1 MSIKILSMDDELD
14 MEMLIQTR
22 FRKQIREKRF
32 EFIFVHNG
40 FEALEAIEA
49 NGDIDIVLSDI
60 NMPEMDGLTFL
71 SKLNEMNKARLKAV
85 MVSAHGDM
93 DNIRRAMNLGAFDFI
108 NKPINF
114 EDLEITIDKTVGY
127 IEMINQHQKERDQ
140 LVSIQNDL
148 LIARDIQQAM
158 LPKIFPPFP
167 QRKDLDLHGFLEPA
181 KSVGGDLFDFF
192 MMDEDHLF
200 FIIGDVS
207 DKGVPACM
215 FMAITKAI
223 FKTHFLHRSFE
234 NIAEEVKQVNAF
246 LSEDN
251 DSFMFVTAFVGILD
265 LKTGIVEYVDAGH
278 EPPFIMRK
286 GNGVEIV
293 KKTMGMALGIDP
305 TFDYH
310 SQQLTLQPGDTLF
323 LYTDGVPDANNAA
336 GERFG
341 LKNAE
346 HILTS
351 FINDETPR
359 EINSVIRVQLKEFI
373 GENAQ
378 FDDITTLTIQYYGDV
393 N

>member
-1 MSIKILSMDDELD
+1 MAIKILSMDDELD

-22 FRKQIREKRF
+22 FRKQIREKRY

-40 FEALEAIEA
+40 VEALDALTEHS
-49 NGDIDIVLSDI
+49 DIDIVLSDI

-71 SKLNEMNKARLKAV
+71 SHLNQIKKSRIKAV

-108 NKPINF
+108 TKPINF
-114 EDLEITIDKTVGY
+114 DDLDITIDKTASY
-127 IEMINQHQKERDQ
+127 IEMVIQHEKERDQ

-148 LIARDIQQAM
+148 LIARDIQQSM

-167 QRKDLDLHGFLEPA
+167 HRKDLDLHGFLEPA
-181 KSVGGDLFDFF
+181 KSVGGDLFDYFLI
-192 MMDEDHLF
+192 DETHLF

-223 FKTHFLHRSFE
+223 FKTHFLHRNYE
-234 NIAEEVKQVNAF
+234 DIADEVKEVNAF

-265 LKTGIVEYVDAGH
+265 LQTGIIEYVDAGH
-278 EPPFIMRK
+278 EPPFIIRK
-286 GNGVEIV
+286 DKGIEPVI
-293 KKTMGMALGIDP
+293 KTTGMALGIDP
-305 TFDYH
+305 SYNYKK
-310 SQQLTLQPGDTLF
+310 QILTLNPGDTLF
-323 LYTDGVPDANNAA
+323 MYTDGVTDANNKD
-336 GERFG
+336 GDRFG
-341 LKNAE
+341 THRAEEVLTPFVNAP
-346 HILTS
+346 LPQ
-351 FINDETPR
+351 D
-359 EINSVIRVQLKEFI
+359 INSSIRQHLKDFI
-373 GENAQ
+373 GENSQ
-378 FDDITTLTIQYYGDV
+378 FDDITVLTIQFNG